1 MLEQI
6 AANEESLAIVCFS
19 LVGIVAI
26 VVFGIMGSIVSLAK
40 LSAHTRLKQQMLER
54 GMSALEIERVLRAGS
69 DESKGKTNEPK
80 NTHAGKDDRYLTPP
94 SKIGV

>member
-6 AANEESLAIVCFS
+6 VADEESLAIVCFS

-26 VVFGIMGSIVSLAK
+26 VVFGIGGTLVSVLK

-54 GMSALEIERVLRAGS
+54 GMSALEIEQVLKAGS
-69 DESKGKTNEPK
+69 GESKGKCEQPMNPPLREP
-80 NTHAGKDDRYLTPP
+80 HRSSPPP
-94 SKIGV
+94 SRVHA